1 MQNLNIYNLIQNDV
15 YADREI
21 LSNLD
26 NPSQKRINS
35 KHLYDEYG
43 SKLFDQITE
52 TDDYYPTRSEL
63 EILEKK
69 SNFFKRNSPDSAS
82 VIEFGSGSNKK
93 VKKLLMALENPKEYI
108 PIDISYEF
116 LKTNAKELAKNFP
129 KIHVKAICADFN
141 QIKSLEKI
149 VPKERK
155 NLGFFPGSTIGNFCP
170 EDAKDLLKKFA
181 NILGKGNHL
190 VIGIDIRKD
199 RKLMEKAYNDSRG
212 ITAEFNKNILRG
224 INNKLDAKFDLGNF
238 EHMAYFNEKKK
249 RIEMHLISKEN
260 QTIDISDKKII
271 FKKGESIHTENSY
284 KYSISE
290 FKKLSFSSGYEVVD
304 IVTDDNKY
312 FGVFFL
318 RVYKDWVI

>member
-1 MQNLNIYNLIQNDV
+1 MENLNIYNLIQDEI
-15 YADREI
+15 YTDEEI
-21 LSNLD
+21 LNNLD
-26 NPSQKRINS
+26 NPSQKKINS

-43 SKLFDQITE
+43 SKLFDQITK

-69 SNFFKRNSPDSAS
+69 SNFFKKNSPDSAS

-116 LKTNAKELAKNFP
+116 LKTNAKEFAKNFP
-129 KIHVKAICADFN
+129 EINVKAICADFN
-141 QIKSLEKI
+141 QINSLEKI
-149 VPKERK
+149 VSKERK

-170 EDAKDLLKKFA
+170 DDAKDLLKKFA

-199 RKLMEKAYNDSRG
+199 KKLMEKAYNDSKG
-212 ITAEFNKNILRG
+212 ITAKFNKNILRG
-224 INNKLDAKFDLGNF
+224 LNKKLDAKFNTDNF
-238 EHMAYFNEKKK
+238 EHLAYFNEKKK

-260 QTIDISDKKII
+260 QTINISDKEII

-284 KYSISE
+284 KYSIAE
-290 FKKLSFSSGYEVVD
+290 FKKLTFSAGYEVVD

>member
-1 MQNLNIYNLIQNDV
+1 MENLNIYNLIQDEV
-15 YADREI
+15 YAYKEI

-26 NPSQKRINS
+26 DPSQKKINS

-43 SKLFDQITE
+43 SKLFDQITK

-69 SNFFKRNSPDSAS
+69 SNFFKKNSPDSAS

-116 LKTNAKELAKNFP
+116 LKANAQEFAKNFP
-129 KIHVKAICADFN
+129 EINVKAICADFS
-141 QIKSLEKI
+141 QINSLEKI

-170 EDAKDLLKKFA
+170 DDAKDLLKKFA

-199 RKLMEKAYNDSRG
+199 RKLMEKAYNDSKG
-212 ITAEFNKNILRG
+212 ITAKFNKNILRG
-224 INNKLDAKFDLGNF
+224 INKKLDAKFNTDNF

-260 QTIDISDKKII
+260 QTINISDKKII

-284 KYSISE
+284 KYSIPE
-290 FKKLSFSSGYEVVD
+290 FKKLTFSAGYEVVD

-318 RVYKDWVI
+318 RVYKDWAI

>member
-1 MQNLNIYNLIQNDV
+1 MENLNIYNLIQDDV

-26 NPSQKRINS
+26 NPSQKKINS

-43 SKLFDQITE
+43 SKLFDQITK

-69 SNFFKRNSPDSAS
+69 SNFFKKNSPDSAS

-116 LKTNAKELAKNFP
+116 LKTNAKEFAKNFP
-129 KIHVKAICADFN
+129 KINVKAICADFN
-141 QIKSLEKI
+141 QINSLEKI

-199 RKLMEKAYNDSRG
+199 RKLMEKAYNDSKG

-224 INNKLDAKFDLGNF
+224 INKKLDAKFDLENF
-238 EHMAYFNEKKK
+238 EHLAYFNEKKK

-260 QTIDISDKKII
+260 QTINISDKKII

-284 KYSISE
+284 KYSIPE
-290 FKKLSFSSGYEVVD
+290 FKKLTFSSGYEVVD

>member
-1 MQNLNIYNLIQNDV
+1 MDNLNFYNLIQDEV
-15 YADREI
+15 FTDKEI
-21 LSNLD
+21 LSNLG
-26 NPSQKRINS
+26 NPSQKSINS

-43 SKLFDQITE
+43 SKLFDQITKTE
-52 TDDYYPTRSEL
+52 DYYPTRSEL

-69 SNFFKRNSPDSAS
+69 SNFFKKNSPDSAS

-116 LKTNAKELAKNFP
+116 LKTNAKEFAKNFP
-129 KIHVKAICADFN
+129 KIKVKAICADFN

-149 VPKERK
+149 VSKKRK

-170 EDAKDLLKKFA
+170 DDAQNLLRKFA
-181 NILGKGNHL
+181 NILGKNNHL
-190 VIGIDIRKD
+190 VIGMDIRKD
-199 RKLMEKAYNDSRG
+199 RKLMEKAYNDSKG
-212 ITAEFNKNILRG
+212 ITAKFNKNILRG
-224 INNKLDAKFDLGNF
+224 INKKLDAKFDAENF
-238 EHMAYFNEKKK
+238 EHLAYFNKEKK

-260 QTIDISDKKII
+260 QTINVSDKKII
-271 FKKGESIHTENSY
+271 IKKGESIHTENSY

-290 FKKLSFSSGYEVVD
+290 FKKLTYSSGYEVLD
-304 IVTDDNKY
+304 IATDDKKY

-318 RVYKDWVI
+318 RVYRD